1 MKPLLLA
8 AICCLAG
15 CATHQF
21 ATPQGTAK
29 NRTGQLLYKE
39 GTRSIVGD
47 LTISTRGTDRRLEFS
62 KGPGLALIRVQSDAT
77 HARFDGPLARLSHTV
92 KLPPAKDSRDAGWM
106 AILDRS
112 AKESSFNLSSGGA
125 QFSVQLAPGH

>member
-1 MKPLLLA
+1 MLA
-8 AICCLAG
+8 ATLCLAG

-21 ATPQGTAK
+21 ANPQGTAK

-47 LTISTRGTDRRLEFS
+47 LTISTRGADQRLEFS
-62 KGPGLALIRVQSDAT
+62 KGPGLALMRVQRDAT

-92 KLPPAKDSRDAGWM
+92 KLPPSKESRDAGWL

-112 AKESSFNLSSGGA
+112 VKESSFHLSSGGA